1 MNVTNISNL
10 GLSSV
15 LKMFTVGKYSLN
27 NERVKFTN
35 TFSWA
40 TSSTKIILEK
50 VLLKSNLKGLIRTKI
65 GHSKFTQD
73 FELNRFRE
81 FWN

>member
-65 GHSKFTQD
+65 GTKIHLSNMKACH
-73 FELNRFRE
+73 
-81 FWN
+81 